1 MTDTTFP
8 SGGVEAVD
16 VPAVGA
22 PSVVASRHR
31 KPSSWIGRIFR
42 SLCVSGATTILSLAI
57 LAVLIRYNLTTPA
70 VANVISVVASIG
82 PSFALN
88 RRLVWKGTSRSP
100 GHWRREVAPFWTY
113 SLLSLVVSTIVVAK
127 AGHWADSIGASPE
140 ERTII
145 IVGAQ
150 ILTYGML
157 WMGQFVM
164 LDKMLFRHHHA
175 AHVAALHSTTAA
187 EFAEPRPTQ
196 AGHCPAAGSASDW

>member
-57 LAVLIRYNLTTPA
+57 L
-70 VANVISVVASIG
+70 
-82 PSFALN
+82 
-88 RRLVWKGTSRSP
+88 
-100 GHWRREVAPFWTY
+100 
-113 SLLSLVVSTIVVAK
+113 VVSTIVVAK

-164 LDKMLFRHHHA
+164 LD
-175 AHVAALHSTTAA
+175 
-187 EFAEPRPTQ
+187 
-196 AGHCPAAGSASDW
+196 